1 VTKRRQK
8 SSKKRQDR
16 TLLITG
22 GIVAIAVIAVMLL
35 VLTGNNPPANQASS
49 SGSAGDCN
57 TLVRLYNEGGMT
69 TTASGLQYKV
79 LAQGDGPQPVASSTV
94 TAHYRGCLLNGT
106 QFDSSYDRGQPS
118 SFPLSGVIR
127 GWTEG
132 LQLMPTGSHY
142 LFYIPSELGYAAQ
155 GRAPSIPP
163 NTPLL
168 FEVELLGFQ

>member
-1 VTKRRQK
+1 VTKHRSKQ
-8 SSKKRQDR
+8 SKKQQDR

-22 GIVAIAVIAVMLL
+22 VIAAVAVIVVAVL
-35 VLTGNNPPANQASS
+35 VLTSNNAPTNQ
-49 SGSAGDCN
+49 SGCAALISQ
-57 TLVRLYNEGGMT
+57 YNEGDMT

-79 LAQGDGPQPVASSTV
+79 LAQGSGPMPVASSTV

-106 QFDSSYDRGQPS
+106 QFDSSFDRGQPS
-118 SFPLSGVIR
+118 SFPLSNVIP

-132 LQLMPTGSHY
+132 LQLMPQGSRY
-142 LFYIPSELGYAAQ
+142 LFYIPSELAYGAQ
-155 GRAPSIPP
+155 GRAPSIAP